1 MLTYSMDT
9 SGWTLLKRGYP
20 LSNFPSLWR
29 NVELLD
35 NNRRL
40 ISPNEVYDELE
51 KQDDEL
57 FRWAKQHKQV
67 FLKLDDEQVAVGL
80 QIVNDFP
87 TLVNPLKQTPDAD
100 PFVISLAVVQRKR
113 SILLGDECIVVSAEK
128 RGGPQKSK
136 IPDVCTHFGIRHFT
150 ILDVI
155 AEEGWTF

>member
-1 MLTYSMDT
+1 MLIYSIDT

-20 LSNFPSLWR
+20 ISHFPSLWR
-29 NVELLD
+29 NVELLGK
-35 NNRRL
+35 NRRL

-57 FRWAKQHKQV
+57 FKWAKLHKQV

-87 TLVNPLKQTPDAD
+87 DLVNPLKQTPDAD
-100 PFVISLAVVQRKR
+100 PFVISLAIVQRKR
-113 SILLGDECIVVSAEK
+113 STLLGDECIVVSAEK
-128 RGGPQKSK
+128 RGSPQKYK
-136 IPDVCTHFGIRHFT
+136 IPDVCSHFGIRHFT
-150 ILDVI
+150 ILDII